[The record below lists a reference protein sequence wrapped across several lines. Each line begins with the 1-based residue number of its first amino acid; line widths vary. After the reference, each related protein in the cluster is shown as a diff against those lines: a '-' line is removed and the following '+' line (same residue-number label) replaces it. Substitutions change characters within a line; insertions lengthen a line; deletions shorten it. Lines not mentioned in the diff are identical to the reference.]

1 MRCRLDSV
9 KLWNAFSNSVCESR
23 NASIKRSSIAC
34 MRSFRRTSI
43 AFISVRTSVRSCFV
57 AGWLPF
63 SMLFQLNHTSVWK
76 IEHGVTKLARVPPAA
91 AQNQREQA
99 RTGHSP
105 RTGLRYLVQFSKQ
118 AVRFPVGTRGEKEG
132 VRTSERTAVAEP
144 QPP

>member
-23 NASIKRSSIAC
+23 NASIRRSSIAC
-34 MRSFRRTSI
+34 MRSPI
-43 AFISVRTSVRSCFV
+43 AFISVRTSARSCFV

-76 IEHGVTKLARVPPAA
+76 IEHGVTALARVPPAA
-91 AQNQREQA
+91 AKNQRQQA
-99 RTGHSP
+99 YTGHTP
-105 RTGLRYLVQFSKQ
+105 GTGLRYLVQFSKQ
-118 AVRFPVGTRGEKEG
+118 TVRFPVGTRGEKEG
-132 VRTSERTAVAEP
+132 VRTSERAAVAEP